1 MGSLGSQLSGPS
13 FDCLLHNANASISV
27 WMLLSFAPSVL
38 FWLLTMIYMTWRS
51 WAQGAGMHANELMKD
66 ALKVSIVI
74 TNCFL
79 PDMVA
84 GLVRFFPCIH
94 FHEAPNITKFLQF
107 QVETPCSDVFWM
119 RWGTILAAFLLG
131 SLLGPVY
138 WVNVI
143 KKSEE
148 WKDREIIL
156 GFLISG
162 YRKEATSSVISRL
175 W

>member
-1 MGSLGSQLSGPS
+1 M
-13 FDCLLHNANASISV
+13 DAND
-27 WMLLSFAPSVL
+27 
-38 FWLLTMIYMTWRS
+38 
-51 WAQGAGMHANELMKD
+51 LMKD
-66 ALKVSIVI
+66 NLKASIVI

-84 GLVRFFPCIH
+84 GLVRFFPCVH
-94 FHEAPNITKFLQF
+94 FHAAADSAKILQF

-119 RWGTILAAFLLG
+119 RVGAVLAAFLLG

-148 WKDREIIL
+148 WKDREMVL

-162 YRKEATSSVISRL
+162 YREEATSTVIGSSV